1 MTIPN
6 RLRSLRS
13 WRLRNRRLRRRDE
26 RGMGA
31 PEFLIVMPVMMLI
44 FLTLVQ
50 WSVQLYN
57 DRIVHAAAREA
68 AVDAASWDGTESA
81 GRQTADEYLADSG
94 SDLSNIEVKITVGAT
109 QVTVTVSGDVM
120 TLLPGFTKRVSATAT
135 VPRERFAE

>member
-6 RLRSLRS
+6 RLRSLRG
-13 WRLRNRRLRRRDE
+13 RVLRRRDE
-26 RGMGA
+26 RGIAA
-31 PEFLIVMPVMMLI
+31 PEFVIVMPVVMLI
-44 FLTLVQ
+44 FLMLVQ

-81 GRQTADEYLADSG
+81 GRETADDYLADSG
-94 SDLSNIEVKITVGAT
+94 SDLSNTEVKITVGAT
-109 QVTVTVSGDVM
+109 EVTVTVSGDVM

-135 VPRERFAE
+135 VPRERFAQ

>member
-6 RLRSLRS
+6 R
-13 WRLRNRRLRRRDE
+13 RRPVLGRGLRRRDE
-26 RGMGA
+26 RGIAA
-31 PEFLIVMPVMMLI
+31 PELVVVMPLVMLI
-44 FLTLVQ
+44 FLMLVQ

-68 AVDAASWDGTESA
+68 AVDAASWEGTEDA
-81 GRQTADEYLADSG
+81 GRQTANEYLADSG
-94 SDLSNIEVKITVGAT
+94 SDLSNTSVKINVGAT
-109 QVTVTVSGDVM
+109 EVTVTVSGEVM